1 MSNSMDQISF
11 LDAEYSQKKK
21 KTRREI
27 FLESMEQVV
36 PWKRLEKR
44 IKKHYSLA
52 TTGRPP
58 YPLSTMLRIHCMQHW
73 YNMSDPAMED
83 ALYEIHSM
91 RKFAGLSL
99 DRIPDETTILNF
111 RHLLEKRKLGEKI
124 FKEISKL
131 LEEHGLIL
139 KEGTAVDAT
148 IISAPSSTKNQEG
161 KRDPEMHQTKKGDQW
176 YFGMK
181 AHIGVDSKTGVVHSM
196 TTTPANHHDI
206 TEADKLLHGE
216 EEDVFADSGYRG
228 IEKRE
233 EHQDREVNWH
243 IAMMPGKRK
252 ELTCKKQELL
262 EKVKASIRAKVEH
275 PFRIIKQ
282 QFGFTKTRYRGMA
295 KNNNQL
301 QTMFALAN
309 LYMCRT
315 RLQS

>member
-1 MSNSMDQISF
+1 MDQISF

-44 IKKHYSLA
+44 IKKHYSSA
-52 TTGRPP
+52 TTGRPA
-58 YPLSTMLRIHCMQHW
+58 YPLSTMFRIHCMQHW

-111 RHLLEKRKLGEKI
+111 RHLLEKHKLGEKI

-161 KRDPEMHQTKKGDQW
+161 KRDPEMHQTKKGNQW

-206 TEADKLLHGE
+206 TEADKLLHGK

-233 EHQDREVNWH
+233 EHQGREVNWH

-252 ELTCKKQELL
+252 QLSNEKQELL

-309 LYMCRT
+309 LYMCRAS
-315 RLQS
+315 LQG

>member
-1 MSNSMDQISF
+1 MNQISF
-11 LDAEYSQKKK
+11 LDAEYNQKKK

-44 IKKHYSLA
+44 IKKHYSSA
-52 TTGRPP
+52 TAGRPA
-58 YPLSTMLRIHCMQHW
+58 YPLSSMLRIHCMQHW

-91 RKFAGLSL
+91 RKFAGLTL
-99 DRIPDETTILNF
+99 DRIPDETTVLNF
-111 RHLLEKRKLGEKI
+111 RHLLERHKLGEKI

-148 IISAPSSTKNQEG
+148 IIPAPSSTKNAEG
-161 KRDPEMHQTKKGDQW
+161 KRDPEMHQTKKGNEW
-176 YFGMK
+176 HFGMK
-181 AHIGVDSKTGVVHSM
+181 AHIGVDAETGVIHSM

-216 EEDVFADSGYRG
+216 EQDVFADSGYRG
-228 IEKRE
+228 IEKRP
-233 EHQDREVNWH
+233 EHQDQKVNWY
-243 IAMMPGKRK
+243 IAMMPSKRK
-252 ELTCKKQELL
+252 QLSDGPQELL
-262 EKVKASIRAKVEH
+262 EKAKASIRAKVEH

-295 KNNNQL
+295 KNNNHL
-301 QTMFALAN
+301 NTMFALEN
-309 LYMCRT
+309 LYMCRN
-315 RLQS
+315 RLKS

>member
-1 MSNSMDQISF
+1 MDQISF
-11 LDAEYSQKKK
+11 LDAEYNHKKK

-36 PWKRLEKR
+36 PWKWMEKR
-44 IKKHYSLA
+44 IKKHYSSA

-58 YPLSTMLRIHCMQHW
+58 YPLSSMLSIYCMQHW
-73 YNMSDPAMED
+73 YNMSDPVMED

-99 DRIPDETTILNF
+99 ERIPDETTILNF
-111 RHLLEKRKLGEKI
+111 RHLLEKHNLGEKI
-124 FKEISKL
+124 FEEISEL

-148 IISAPSSTKNQEG
+148 IISAPSSTKNNEG
-161 KRDPEMHQTKKGDQW
+161 KRDPEMHQTKKGNQW
-176 YFGMK
+176 HFGMK
-181 AHIGVDSKTGVVHSM
+181 AHIGADAEIGVVHSM

-216 EEDVFADSGYRG
+216 EKDVFSDSGYQG
-228 IEKRE
+228 IEKRP
-233 EHQDREVNWH
+233 EHKGRKVNWY
-243 IAMMPGKRK
+243 IVMIPGKRK
-252 ELTCKKQELL
+252 QLDKESPQELL
-262 EKVKASIRAKVEH
+262 EQAKASIRAKMEH

-282 QFGFTKTRYRGMA
+282 QFGFSKTRYRGMA

-301 QTMFALAN
+301 NILFALAN
-309 LYMCRT
+309 LYMCRHK
-315 RLQS
+315 LMS

>member
-1 MSNSMDQISF
+1 MDQISF
-11 LDAEYSQKKK
+11 LDAEYNHKKK

-44 IKKHYSLA
+44 IKKYYASA
-52 TTGRPP
+52 ATGRPP
-58 YPLSTMLRIHCMQHW
+58 YPLSSMLRIHCMQHW

-99 DRIPDETTILNF
+99 ERIPDETTILNF
-111 RHLLEKRKLGEKI
+111 RHLLEKHKLGEKI
-124 FKEISKL
+124 FREISKL

-148 IISAPSSTKNQEG
+148 IISAPSSTKNSEG
-161 KRDPEMHQTKKGDQW
+161 KRDPEMHQTKKGNQW
-176 YFGMK
+176 HFGMK
-181 AHIGVDSKTGVVHSM
+181 AHIGVDAETGVVHSM

-228 IEKRE
+228 IEKRP
-233 EHQDREVNWH
+233 EHQERKVNWH

-252 ELTCKKQELL
+252 QLDKESSQELL
-262 EKVKASIRAKVEH
+262 EQAKASIRAKVEH
-275 PFRIIKQ
+275 PFRIIKR
-282 QFGFTKTRYRGMA
+282 QFGFTKTRYRGMK
-295 KNNNQL
+295 KNDNHLN
-301 QTMFALAN
+301 TMFALAN
-309 LYMCRT
+309 LYMCRHK
-315 RLQS
+315 LVS